1 MTDPRINKSKN
12 DWQSWKNKPYA
23 ASRSDEARRRAELWE
38 SFNTYCREGGGGWI
52 ISPPGARIATLET
65 PKDSDLPERLAKLGY
80 EVNRLPGDHSR
91 LTGGA
96 PSPEAQRLKRLGHA
110 ITEPCAGPIMEV
122 LRFSVELPWAAPPPP
137 PIRRRA

>member
-1 MTDPRINKSKN
+1 MTDTRINKSKN

-38 SFNTYCREGGGGWI
+38 SFNTYCREGGGWL
-52 ISPPGARIATLET
+52 ISPPGSRVAVLET
-65 PKDSDLPERLAKLGY
+65 MKDSDLAERLSKLGY

-96 PSPEAQRLKRLGHA
+96 LSPE
-110 ITEPCAGPIMEV
+110 PPPSCAGPIMEV
-122 LRFSVELPWAAPPPP
+122 SRFEVTLPWAAPPPP
-137 PIRRRA
+137 PIRRRV